1 MSFNEKPL
9 ALARLLQLASPALP
23 VGAYSYSQ
31 GLEAAIEA
39 AIVKDAS
46 SAQHWIEDVLELS
59 VASLEA
65 PVLLRLCLAWR
76 DSDEARARHWNDL
89 FLASRESAELRAE
102 TLQMGY
108 SLVQLLT
115 ELGEAHPFQ
124 SWDEVAFPTAFAY
137 CAMHFGIEPRDALIA
152 YLWAWAENQV
162 IAALKAIPLGQ
173 SAGQRVLLALGP
185 RLVEQ
190 ADRAA
195 ALPDND
201 LGNMAPG
208 LALLSSNHE
217 TQYSRLFRS

>member
-1 MSFNEKPL
+1 MCSSFP
-9 ALARLLQLASPALP
+9 S
-23 VGAYSYSQ
+23 
-31 GLEAAIEA
+31 
-39 AIVKDAS
+39 
-46 SAQHWIEDVLELS
+46 
-59 VASLEA
+59 
-65 PVLLRLCLAWR
+65 LAWKR
-76 DSDEARARHWNDL
+76 RWCFGSVMHGAAAMTRVRSTGTAL

-115 ELGEAHPFQ
+115 ELGETHPFQ
-124 SWDEVAFPTAFAY
+124 SWDEVAFPTAFAF
-137 CAMHFGIEPRDALIA
+137 CAMRFGIEPRDALIA

-195 ALPDND
+195 ALPDEG

-208 LALLSSNHE
+208 LALLSANHE
-217 TQYSRLFRS
+217 TQSQPPVQIVT